1 LSDDVSAIPKYIGG
15 QASGGAGRTSSG
27 LSMLMQSAAKI
38 LQTVA
43 DNVDRDLMEPALLQ
57 LVDLVMLTDTT
68 GLLTGEESVSVEGVA
83 VAVQRETERMRQL
96 EFLQHTANPLDQNLI
111 GLRGRGAVLRSV
123 AKTIGLDGDT
133 IVPSDDELE
142 KQQAAQQQGAEQQA
156 LDKRV
161 EQGVQMGVQL
171 GTQKIA
177 SELTAGLLAAHGAGQ
192 PQLGAPPLPP
202 GGAPAGPPG
211 AGSPGGPMDQ
221 AARQAQGNQP
231 SPTNNSP
238 AGNLGNI
245 VGNQPKPP
253 GPGGRAPMP
262 QGGPG

>member
-1 LSDDVSAIPKYIGG
+1 
-15 QASGGAGRTSSG
+15 
-27 LSMLMQSAAKI
+27 

-43 DNVDRDLMEPALLQ
+43 ANIDRDIFEVALQSLT
-57 LVDLVMLTDTT
+57 DLVLLTDTS
-68 GLLTGEESVSVEGVA
+68 GLLTGEESTSVQGVN
-83 VAVQRETERMRQL
+83 VAVQRETQRQRQL
-96 EFLQHTANPLDQNLI
+96 EFLQHTQNPVDLGI
-111 GLRGRGAVLRSV
+111 MGVKGRGAVLRSV
-123 AKTIGLDGDT
+123 SQTIGLDGDA
-133 IVPSDDELE
+133 IVPTDEELE

-177 SELTAGLLAAHGAGQ
+177 SELTAGLLAAHGAQQ
-192 PQLGAPPLPP
+192 PGMGAPPPPP

-211 AGSPGGPMDQ
+211 PPTSGGPLAD

-231 SPTNNSP
+231 SPANNSP

-245 VGNQPKPP
+245 VGNQQKPP
-253 GPGGRAPMP
+253 GPGERVPMP